1 MLDLGPLNFLTQYD
15 LIGAVVILVASL
27 VISKIFNWTL
37 AKIVHRLAKKTK
49 TTLDDDIVSALKRP
63 IFLTILLVGLYLAA
77 ESVLYLAPYDAV
89 IDRIAVVLAIII
101 GFYAFVRLV
110 NVFFNWY
117 GTEIAVKTKS
127 EMDNK
132 YISVFKRILD
142 IVLYVLAGMIV
153 LKYLGIEISP
163 LLAGLGIG
171 GLAVALALQDTLGN
185 FFAGFYILSDKSIK
199 VGDYIE
205 LESGLKGYVDDIS
218 WRTTRIRTLPDNYIV
233 IPNSKLSQSIVTNY
247 YFKKKEMSLVIPVG
261 VAYSSDLEQV
271 EKVTVRI
278 AEGVQKTV
286 SGAIREHKPFIRF
299 NEFADSNINFSVIL
313 RVGTFVDQYMVKHEF
328 IKRLKKEY
336 DSKGI
341 EISFPCRNV
350 YSRK

>member
-1 MLDLGPLNFLTQYD
+1 MIDLGPLNFLTQYD
-15 LIGAVVILVASL
+15 LIGAVIILVASL
-27 VISKIFNWTL
+27 VISKVFNWTL
-37 AKIVHRLAKKTK
+37 ATFVHRLAQKTK
-49 TTLDDDIVSALKRP
+49 TRLDDDIVAALKRP
-63 IFLTILLVGLYLAA
+63 IFLAILLVGLYLAA
-77 ESVLYLAPYDAV
+77 ESVHYLVPYSKN
-89 IDRIAVVLAIII
+89 IDKVAVVLVIIVA
-101 GFYAFVRLV
+101 FYAFVRLI
-110 NVFFNWY
+110 NVLFTWY
-117 GTEIAVKTKS
+117 GTEIAARTKS

-132 YISVFKRILD
+132 YLSVFKRIFD

-233 IPNSKLSQSIVTNY
+233 IPNAKLSQSIVTNY

-261 VAYSSDLEQV
+261 VAYSSDLEKV
-271 EKVTVRI
+271 EKVTISVATDI
-278 AEGVQKTV
+278 QETV
-286 SGAIREHKPFIRF
+286 TGAIKDHKPFIRC
-299 NEFADSNINFSVIL
+299 NEFGDSNISLSVIL
-313 RVGTFVDQYMVKHEF
+313 RVGTFVDQYLVKHEF
-328 IKRLKKEY
+328 IKALKKEY
-336 DSKGI
+336 DKQGI
-341 EISFPCRNV
+341 EIAFPCRNV
-350 YSRK
+350 YMRK